1 MNGIIARVASSV
13 SDKLVPMS
21 VGASVV
27 TQASLVAASA
37 SVLS

>member
-13 SDKLVPMS
+13 SEMFVPRS
-21 VGASVV
+21 VGASVG
-27 TQASLVAASA
+27 TQASLTAASA

>member
-1 MNGIIARVASSV
+1 MNGIIARVASRV
-13 SDKLVPMS
+13 SDRFAPKS

-27 TQASLVAASA
+27 TQASLTAASA